1 MNLLLETLLLANLVL
16 CSGYVVPSNTP
27 VLNCDDEEAHQAAAE
42 AVRYTNAH
50 HHNGY
55 LFALNRVEKIIPLPS
70 HGGDEIYLFELDLL
84 ETVCPHVS
92 STPIEQCPVRA
103 KIEQAVE
110 ADCDYKMRKHNNTYE
125 VLQAKC
131 KSELKSAEK
140 LPRVCPNCPH
150 ITPLND
156 TRVVHAVDVALHKF
170 NSGNTTNFYSL
181 QEIGRGRIQQGV
193 GNTAIVEFIAAATNC
208 SKEDAASGLNK
219 CVKED
224 GPKARYAA
232 CSASVVKVPGVADE
246 DVVETCTIHEAQ
258 PQKDAQAPLP
268 GPVAPVP
275 HHFIPSRFHHN
286 LHFNNL
292 SPHSS
297 ESNSAE
303 QHLLA
308 AHAQRAVKRS
318 LTGKPVHANVRRLPL
333 CPGRKIHF

>member
-1 MNLLLETLLLANLVL
+1 MRLQLATLFLAQLLL
-16 CSGYVVPSNTP
+16 CSAHVVPSGTP

-50 HHNGY
+50 HHHGY
-55 LFALNRVEKIIPLPS
+55 LFALNRVEKIIQLPS
-70 HGGDEIYLFELDLL
+70 HGPDEIYLFELDLL

-92 STPIEQCPVRA
+92 SKPIEQCAVRS

-125 VLQAKC
+125 VLLAKC

-140 LPRVCPNCPH
+140 LLRVCPNCPL
-150 ITPLND
+150 IAPFND

-170 NSGNTTNFYSL
+170 NSGNNTNFYGL
-181 QEIGRGRIQQGV
+181 HEIGRGRIQQGV
-193 GNTAIVEFIAAATNC
+193 SDTTIVEFIAAVTNC
-208 SKEDAASGLNK
+208 TKEDAAAGLNG
-219 CVKED
+219 CVEEH
-224 GPKARYAA
+224 GPNAHFAT
-232 CSASVVKVPGVADE
+232 CSGTVVKLPGAADE
-246 DVVETCTIHEAQ
+246 EVSVKCEIHDAQ

-275 HHFIPSRFHHN
+275 PRFVPSRFHHN
-286 LHFNNL
+286 LYFNNL
-292 SPHSS
+292 SPPSS

-303 QHLLA
+303 HHLLA
-308 AHAQRAVKRS
+308 AHAHRAVKRS
-318 LTGKPVHANVRRLPL
+318 LTGQPVHANVRRLPL